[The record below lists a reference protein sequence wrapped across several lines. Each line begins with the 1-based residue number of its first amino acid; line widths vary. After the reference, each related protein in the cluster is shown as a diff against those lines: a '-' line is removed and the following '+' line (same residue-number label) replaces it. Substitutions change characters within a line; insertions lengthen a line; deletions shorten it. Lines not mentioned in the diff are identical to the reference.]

1 VFLYILQVKPP
12 FPLPG
17 FPKYLIQAKWGMFSS
32 ILPKGAL
39 PNFQPSVNALFE
51 QETIHLQK
59 GEDHR
64 LKYKETIY

>member
-1 VFLYILQVKPP
+1 
-12 FPLPG
+12 
-17 FPKYLIQAKWGMFSS
+17 MFSS